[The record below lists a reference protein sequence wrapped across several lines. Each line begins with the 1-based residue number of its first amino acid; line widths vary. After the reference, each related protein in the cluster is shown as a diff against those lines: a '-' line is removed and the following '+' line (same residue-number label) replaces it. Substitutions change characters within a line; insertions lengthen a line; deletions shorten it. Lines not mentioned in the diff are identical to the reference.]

1 MIIKKILNNNVIV
14 TENDAGREI
23 IATGRGIAFNKRRG
37 EQVSESEIE
46 RIYILSNKNLME
58 KFKQLLLSLS
68 TDYLQIS
75 SEIIDY
81 AEKNLACKLNDS
93 IYISL
98 TDHIH
103 MAVSR
108 IRNGIVIKNMVL
120 TEVKNF
126 YEKEFQIGRHAVKII
141 NERFEV
147 QMPDDEIGFI
157 ALHLIDA
164 QMSDNQPVVNKMIQL
179 MQELINVVRMACRI
193 EFDRD
198 SLQYYRFITHL
209 KFFAKRVFSGEQSTN
224 EVEDEMQTMIKKKYA
239 KASDCANKIA
249 ALVEKNYNYKVSADE
264 KFYLTIHIAKVISK

>member
-81 AEKNLACKLNDS
+81 AEKNLDCKLNDS

>member
-23 IATGRGIAFNKRRG
+23 IAMGRGIAFNKKRG
-37 EQVSESEIE
+37 EQVPQAEIE
-46 RIYILSNKNLME
+46 RIYVLSNKNMME

-68 TDYLQIS
+68 TDYLQVS

-81 AEKNLACKLNDS
+81 AEKILDGKLNDS

-103 MAVSR
+103 MAVHR

-126 YEKEFQIGRHAVKII
+126 YEKEFQIGRYAVNLI

-164 QMSDNQPVVNKMIQL
+164 QMSDNQPNVNKMIHL
-179 MQELINVVRMACRI
+179 MQELINVVRMACQI
-193 EFDRD
+193 EFDRE

-224 EVEDEMQTMIKKKYA
+224 EVEDEMQLMIKKKYA

-249 ALVEKNYNYKVSADE
+249 ALVEKKYNYKVSADE

>member
-103 MAVSR
+103 MAVYR

>member
-103 MAVSR
+103 MAVYR

-224 EVEDEMQTMIKKKYA
+224 EVEDEMQAMIKKKYA

>member
-14 TENDAGREI
+14 TDNDAGREV
-23 IATGRGIAFNKRRG
+23 IAMGRGIAFNKRRG

-68 TDYLQIS
+68 TDYLQVS

-103 MAVSR
+103 MAVYR

-120 TEVKNF
+120 NEVKNF

>member
-23 IATGRGIAFNKRRG
+23 IAMGRGIAFNKKRG
-37 EQVSESEIE
+37 EQVPQAEIE
-46 RIYILSNKNLME
+46 RIYVLSNKNMME

-68 TDYLQIS
+68 TDYLQVS

-81 AEKNLACKLNDS
+81 AEKILDGKLNDS

-103 MAVSR
+103 MAVHR

-126 YEKEFQIGRHAVKII
+126 YEKEFQIGRHAVNLI

-164 QMSDNQPVVNKMIQL
+164 QMSDNQPNVNKMIHL
-179 MQELINVVRMACRI
+179 MQELINVVRMACQI
-193 EFDRD
+193 EFDRE

-224 EVEDEMQTMIKKKYA
+224 EVEDEMQLMIKKKYA

-249 ALVEKNYNYKVSADE
+249 ALVEKKYNYKVSADE